1 MNDGL
6 RFRKAAGFPFAG
18 EGARLFG
25 LFSQGTG
32 ALNLSPKEREIS
44 LDFLAGKCM
53 IGGREEGDV
62 WNGEKN
68 WEQG

>member
-1 MNDGL
+1 MNGGL
-6 RFRKAAGFPFAG
+6 RFRKAAGFPF
-18 EGARLFG
+18 
-25 LFSQGTG
+25 TG
-32 ALNLSPKEREIS
+32 AAAFLPLFPGGRGFEPLSKRGEIS